1 MSISITSYL
10 FMFYTVISRTT
21 QNTEL
26 KTPPVPTES
35 SLVTINS
42 LLKESTRGKYPGTNK
57 TRPGRHGPIPIWSQ
71 RTAILHYNRR
81 IVGDPIRWISL
92 SMGVMGNAK
101 NLISNKKLLR
111 SVWEEVNPDK
121 FSEMERYLPK
131 TWYSIDSFEGDMEE
145 ENTYV
150 YKPVLG
156 SGGNGIV
163 FKRGREMVTSIRERE
178 SSGDRSSW
186 VIQEFIHP
194 YLHDNKK
201 THMRCI
207 TLVIVQPDGTREF
220 FMYDKMRIFTAAEP
234 FDEDRL
240 IEGGDNSFMLLTNMH
255 QNKIYFQENPENI
268 GKRFSPSFCISDAET
283 SMTKGSKGVTSFESL
298 YSSTKNMHSIIYS
311 IIGDVIKCEP
321 TDVSIYDDACFHMMA
336 SDIAV
341 DRDGNPYF
349 LEMNNAMGY
358 NAWTEEEI
366 AGFYNGVAGLVRGT
380 ASPYTVE
387 DTSMWNLL

>member
-1 MSISITSYL
+1 
-10 FMFYTVISRTT
+10 
-21 QNTEL
+21 
-26 KTPPVPTES
+26 
-35 SLVTINS
+35 
-42 LLKESTRGKYPGTNK
+42 
-57 TRPGRHGPIPIWSQ
+57 
-71 RTAILHYNRR
+71 
-81 IVGDPIRWISL
+81 
-92 SMGVMGNAK
+92 
-101 NLISNKKLLR
+101 
-111 SVWEEVNPDK
+111 
-121 FSEMERYLPK
+121 
-131 TWYSIDSFEGDMEE
+131 
-145 ENTYV
+145 
-150 YKPVLG
+150 
-156 SGGNGIV
+156 
-163 FKRGREMVTSIRERE
+163 
-178 SSGDRSSW
+178 
-186 VIQEFIHP
+186 
-194 YLHDNKK
+194 
-201 THMRCI
+201 MRCI

-268 GKRFSPSFCISDAET
+268 GKRFSPSSCISDAET
-283 SMTKGSKGVTSFESL
+283 SMKKGSKGVTSFESL